1 MQIGQ
6 QIFCMLIYKQMET
19 FWSSII
25 SILKA
30 AIITCISVAFKD
42 HGCDCTEQNGKPTD
56 LADHK
61 VKSMTGKRNAKYCP
75 CMVSFRSKS
84 SEYPDEVHLQ
94 QAL

>member
-19 FWSSII
+19 FWSLII

-30 AIITCISVAFKD
+30 VVISIAFKN
-42 HGCDCTEQNGKPTD
+42 HGYDCTEQNGKPTD
-56 LADHK
+56 LADQK

-75 CMVSFRSKS
+75 RMVSFRSKS
-84 SEYPDEVHLQ
+84 SEYPDEIHLQ